1 MKRILLL
8 TVAIVALAVG
18 VAACGGDDDSSAEPA
33 PPATPTE
40 EPAEATEEPAA
51 EGGSS
56 EIPLLALEDGSLAYD
71 TTELSAE
78 TGDITIAFS
87 NPSGTPHNV
96 AVEGEGIE
104 EVLGEVVTNAD
115 APITVSL
122 EPGTYTFFCSVPG
135 HRQAGME
142 GTITVS

>member
-8 TVAIVALAVG
+8 AIAIAALAVG
-18 VAACGGDDDSSAEPA
+18 VAACGGADASSADPA
-33 PPATPTE
+33 PPAAPTE
-40 EPAEATEEPAA
+40 EPAAGG
-51 EGGSS
+51 GGSS
-56 EIPLLALEDGSLAYD
+56 EVPLAAVEDGSFAYD
-71 TTELSAE
+71 TTELSAGA
-78 TGDITIAFS
+78 GDITIAFS

-104 EVLGEVVTNAD
+104 TELGEIVTNAD

>member
-8 TVAIVALAVG
+8 AIAIVALAVG
-18 VAACGGDDDSSAEPA
+18 VTACGGDDDSSADPA
-33 PPATPTE
+33 PPAA
-40 EPAEATEEPAA
+40 PAEEPAA
-51 EGGSS
+51 GGGDSS
-56 EIPLLALEDGSLAYD
+56 EIPLAAAEDGGLVYD
-71 TTELSAE
+71 TTELSAGP
-78 TGDITIAFS
+78 GDITIAFA

-96 AVEGEGIE
+96 AIEGEGVE
-104 EVLGEVVTNAD
+104 TVLGEVVTNAD

-142 GTITVS
+142 GTLTVS

>member
-1 MKRILLL
+1 MKRVLLL
-8 TVAIVALAVG
+8 AIAIVALAVG
-18 VAACGGDDDSSAEPA
+18 VAACGGDDDSLAEPA
-33 PPATPTE
+33 PPAAPTE
-40 EPAEATEEPAA
+40 EPAAG
-51 EGGSS
+51 GGSS
-56 EIPLLALEDGSLAYD
+56 EIPLAAVEDGSFAYD
-71 TTELSAE
+71 TTELSAGA
-78 TGDITIAFS
+78 GDITIAFS

-104 EVLGEVVTNAD
+104 PEFGEIVTNAD

>member
-8 TVAIVALAVG
+8 AIAIVALAVG
-18 VAACGGDDDSSAEPA
+18 VAACGDDDDSSAEPA
-33 PPATPTE
+33 PPAAP
-40 EPAEATEEPAA
+40 TEEPAA

-56 EIPLLALEDGSLAYD
+56 EIPLVALEDGSLAYD
-71 TTELSAE
+71 ATELSAE
-78 TGDITIAFS
+78 AGDITIAFA
-87 NPSGTPHNV
+87 NPSGVPHNV

-104 EVLGEVVTNAD
+104 VVLGEIVTNAD

-122 EPGTYTFFCSVPG
+122 EPGTYAFFCSVPG